1 MIKILIADDHPIIRY
16 GLKQIIAD
24 EDDMVI
30 NGEAENGTQALELA
44 KSNDY
49 DLLVLDLSMPDINGL
64 EVLKRIKS
72 IKPNL
77 PVLIL
82 SALPEEQYA
91 VKCIKAG
98 AVGYLN
104 KISASSL
111 LINAIRKILEG
122 EKYLSYSLSKQL
134 ITDLKKEDKINIHK
148 TLSKREYEIMVLLA
162 SGKTVKEIA
171 AALALSVPTIY
182 TYRARI
188 FNKMNFKNEIELAK
202 YCNSESLVL

>member
-24 EDDMVI
+24 EEDMVI
-30 NGEAENGTQALELA
+30 SGEAENGTQVFDLLNV
-44 KSNDY
+44 NDY
-49 DLLVLDLSMPDINGL
+49 DIFILDLSMPDINGL
-64 EVLKRIKS
+64 DVLKRLKI

-104 KISASSL
+104 KIAASSQ
-111 LINAIRKILEG
+111 LIYAIRKIIAG
-122 EKYLSYSLSKQL
+122 ENYLSLGL
-134 ITDLKKEDKINIHK
+134 
-148 TLSKREYEIMVLLA
+148 
-162 SGKTVKEIA
+162 
-171 AALALSVPTIY
+171 
-182 TYRARI
+182 
-188 FNKMNFKNEIELAK
+188 F
-202 YCNSESLVL
+202 